1 MSSSQHDSLPLVDSN
16 RILTTLQAFARIG
29 YQPGGRMLRLAFTQD
44 DLRARQLLLH
54 LMNQLGLETRVDEF
68 GNVFG
73 RLPAT
78 GEANQRPPVLI
89 GSHLDTVI
97 DGGRFDGSLGVTAA
111 LECVALLK
119 DHVDALE
126 RPVEV
131 VSFAA
136 EESSRFGRGTLG
148 SAIVAGVW
156 HPDEI
161 MHLQDSDGR
170 TLGSVLQRIGLD
182 PARVSDARRSAGD
195 FAAFLEIH
203 IEQGRV
209 LEESENQ
216 VGIVSAIAAPTR
228 FRLTLTGQADH
239 SGATPMTLRRDA
251 LAGAA
256 EVILAVERLSKT
268 RENVVGTVGT
278 IQADPGAIN
287 IVPGRTRMSID
298 IRATS
303 SENKQAVVDALNSE
317 ITDIARRRDL
327 EVVTELLS
335 NEQPVQLDD
344 QLITL
349 MESCS
354 QSRNIPA
361 IQMPSGAGHD
371 AMQMASICP
380 SALLLV
386 PSRDGISHN
395 PDEWTDLD
403 DLVAGI
409 QVYADAAWQLAMS
422 ESGSFS
428 R

>member
-1 MSSSQHDSLPLVDSN
+1 MPMSIDSAIPPAAVDPA
-16 RILTTLQAFARIG
+16 RILATLQAFARIG

-54 LMNQLGLETRVDEF
+54 LMSQSGLETRVDEF

-73 RLPAT
+73 RLSAP
-78 GEANQRPPVLI
+78 GEADTRPPVLI

-111 LECVALLK
+111 LEAVALLK
-119 DHVDALE
+119 DHAESLE

-156 HPDEI
+156 QPDEI
-161 MHLQDSDGR
+161 MHLQDVDGR
-170 TLGSVLQRIGLD
+170 TLGAVLQRIGLD
-182 PARVSDARRSAGD
+182 PARVGDARRDPGAY
-195 FAAFLEIH
+195 AAFLEIH

-209 LEESENQ
+209 LEESEKQ

-268 RENVVGTVGT
+268 RESVVGTVGT
-278 IQADPGAIN
+278 IQAEPGAIN
-287 IVPGRTRMSID
+287 IVPGRARLSID

-303 SENKQAVVDALNSE
+303 SENKRAVVDALTEE
-317 ITDIARRRDL
+317 IERITRERELDAT
-327 EVVTELLS
+327 TELLS
-335 NEQPVQLDD
+335 DEEPVPLDGE
-344 QLITL
+344 LIDL
-349 MESCS
+349 LESCS
-354 QSRNIPA
+354 EARSIPA
-361 IQMPSGAGHD
+361 IQIPSGAGHD

-380 SALLLV
+380 AAMLLV
-386 PSRDGISHN
+386 PSRAGISHN

-403 DLVAGI
+403 DLVAGV
-409 QVYADAAWQLAMS
+409 QVYSDAAWHLAMS
-422 ESGSFS
+422 SNEPH
-428 R
+428 